1 MPPLPDFTK
10 TADTGMVDVK
20 LKNAMPPSTCTSK
33 IVISIPVT
41 GSV

>member
-1 MPPLPDFTK
+1 MPPVPAFTK

-20 LKNAMPPSTCTSK
+20 LKNAVPPTTSTSK

-41 GSV
+41 GSM